1 MIRTFRG
8 SGRRSTARGSLTDNV
23 AVRPLL
29 KWAGG
34 KRQLLP
40 ALEPYYPQSFQRYLE
55 PFLGSG
61 AVFFHLAATG
71 VLDGRRVALSDVN
84 ADLIGCYQTVRDRTD
99 AVIDALHD
107 LQREH
112 RRRGDACYYEVRDE
126 RFNPERAKL
135 AARRSDGAATGYS
148 PKLAAMLIFL
158 NRTGF
163 NGLFRLN
170 RLGEFNVP
178 AGRYKDPR
186 ICDPDHIRA
195 VAAVLRR
202 PGLAIEHRSF
212 EEALGDAGPGDFV
225 YCDPPYAPLSRT
237 SSFASYTAA
246 GFAAIDQQRL
256 LQAVVLACRRGV
268 HVVMSNSS
276 APEIESAYQARA
288 ARQVKIA
295 VHRVPA
301 RRAINSRA
309 SSRGPVDE
317 LIITN
322 VGVAGPRSRKI
333 DRLRGTR
340 PTMVK
345 ASLDTVGRVPA
356 NSVPPSRNRR
366 HELIR

>member
-1 MIRTFRG
+1 M
-8 SGRRSTARGSLTDNV
+8 
-23 AVRPLL
+23 RPLL

-40 ALEPYYPQSFQRYLE
+40 ALEPYYPSSFTRYLE
-55 PFLGSG
+55 PFVGSG

-71 VLDGRRVALSDVN
+71 ILDGRTVRLSDVN
-84 ADLIGCYQTVRDRTD
+84 ADLIGCYRTVRDRTD
-99 AVIDALHD
+99 AVIDALRD
-107 LQREH
+107 LEREH

-126 RFNPERAKL
+126 RFNPARAKL
-135 AARRSDGAATGYS
+135 AAAGSHRAADDYS
-148 PKLAAMLIFL
+148 PALAAMLIFL

-170 RLGEFNVP
+170 RLGGFNVP

-186 ICDPDHIRA
+186 ICDAEHIRA

-202 PGLAIEHRSF
+202 PDLAIEHQGF
-212 EEALGDAGPGDFV
+212 EAALGDAGAGDFV

-246 GFAAIDQQRL
+246 GFAAMDQERL
-256 LQAVVLACRRGV
+256 QEAVVGACRRGA

-276 APEIESAYQARA
+276 APEIELAYQSRA

-301 RRAINSRA
+301 RRSINSRA

-322 VGVAGPRSRKI
+322 VRAAALAAVRPRMAKAQA
-333 DRLRGTR
+333 R
-340 PTMVK
+340 P
-345 ASLDTVGRVPA
+345 
-356 NSVPPSRNRR
+356 
-366 HELIR
+366 

>member
-1 MIRTFRG
+1 MCG
-8 SGRRSTARGSLTDNV
+8 
-23 AVRPLL
+23 VRPLL

-40 ALEPYYPQSFQRYLE
+40 ALEAYYPQSFQRYLE
-55 PFLGSG
+55 PFVGSG

-71 VLDGRRVALSDVN
+71 VLDRRAVTLSDVN
-84 ADLIGCYQTVRDRTD
+84 ADLIGCYRTVRDRTD
-99 AVIDALHD
+99 AVIDALDD
-107 LQREH
+107 LEREH
-112 RRRGDACYYEVRDE
+112 RRRGDACYYDVRDR
-126 RFNPERAKL
+126 RFNPARAKL
-135 AARRSDGAATGYS
+135 AAEDVARGADTYS
-148 PKLAAMLIFL
+148 PALAAMLIFL

-170 RLGEFNVP
+170 RRGGFNVP

-186 ICDPDHIRA
+186 ICDPEHIRA

-202 PGLAIEHRSF
+202 PGLAIEHRGF
-212 EEALGDAGPGDFV
+212 EAALGEAGEGDFV

-246 GFAAIDQQRL
+246 GFAALDQDRL
-256 LQAVVLACRRGV
+256 LQAVVKACRRGA

-276 APEIESAYQARA
+276 APEIEEAYRTRA

-309 SSRGPVDE
+309 SRRGPVDE

-322 VGVAGPRSRKI
+322 VRASALASVKPR
-333 DRLRGTR
+333 
-340 PTMVK
+340 MVK
-345 ASLDTVGRVPA
+345 ADGHRPKAQGLSPA
-356 NSVPPSRNRR
+356 
-366 HELIR
+366 

>member
-1 MIRTFRG
+1 MARSQGLPPTPTD
-8 SGRRSTARGSLTDNV
+8 RRIFADNPS
-23 AVRPLL
+23 VRPLL

-55 PFLGSG
+55 PFVGSG
-61 AVFFHLAATG
+61 AVFFHLAANG
-71 VLDGRRVALSDVN
+71 VLDGRAAVLSDVN
-84 ADLIGCYQTVRDRTD
+84 ADLIGLYRVVRDRTE
-99 AVIDALHD
+99 AVITELLD

-112 RRRGDACYYEVRDE
+112 RQRGEACYYEVRDQ
-126 RFNPERAKL
+126 RFNPARARL
-135 AARRSDGAATGYS
+135 AADGGERTAADYS
-148 PKLAAMLIFL
+148 PALAAMLIFL

-186 ICDPDHIRA
+186 ICDPVHIRA
-195 VAAVLRR
+195 VANVLRR
-202 PGLAIEHRSF
+202 PGLDIEQRSF
-212 EEALGDAGPGDFV
+212 EAALGEAGDGDFV

-246 GFAAIDQQRL
+246 GFASMDQQRL
-256 LQAVVLACRRGV
+256 LQAVVQACHRGA

-276 APEIESAYQARA
+276 APEIESAYRTRA

-322 VGVAGPRSRKI
+322 AAGPRGEKI
-333 DRLRGTR
+333 DLLRAR
-340 PTMVK
+340 RTMAK
-345 ASLDTVGRVPA
+345 ASLDTPVGRVPA
-356 NSVPPSRNRR
+356 NSVPPSRTRR
-366 HELIR
+366 HGAIR